1 MALHFVK
8 LVLGNNN
15 VGPTKVST
23 EGCTDVDDFKG
34 AIKSKFSPDLDSY
47 AHHHIILCQPDGI
60 TEIHPGEVIEKF
72 NEFAVGPLSPLV
84 VTVEELPIPAPIGSS
99 KKQLTYKGMSTEAS
113 CRKYFDALAAKLALF
128 YKFDWGVDSSF
139 PTIGDVFKAINE
151 PNWKHHTRRKTLEE
165 RTEKDGFVEQQTEV
179 PLLATPLPKLFD
191 EDDWKRIKEL
201 NRKTTE
207 RIHDARLPTDKGK
220 AFIVLPAAEFNIETI
235 HFFKRIGVRGKLFV
249 YEDDLIVKDEA
260 ELSGSGSEASSSPD
274 KEKKL

>member
-1 MALHFVK
+1 MTLHFVK
-8 LVLGNNN
+8 LGLGNKNY
-15 VGPTKVST
+15 KEQVST
-23 EGCTDVDDFKG
+23 DGCSNVAAFRG
-34 AIKSKFSPDLDSY
+34 AIKNKFSPLLDSY
-47 AHHHIILCQPDGI
+47 ATAQLTLLQPDGTSQI
-60 TEIHPGEVIEKF
+60 DPETPVTELKEIPW
-72 NEFAVGPLSPLV
+72 NPMV
-84 VTVEELPIPAPIGSS
+84 VTVEELPITAPIGRS

-165 RTEKDGFVEQQTEV
+165 RTDKDGFLEQPTEV
-179 PLLATPLPKLFD
+179 PLLATPLPELFNED
-191 EDDWKRIKEL
+191 EWKRIKEL

-220 AFIVLPAAEFNIETI
+220 VFIVLPAAEFNIETI
-235 HFFKRIGVRGKLFV
+235 RFFKRIGVKGKLFA
-249 YEDDLIVKDEA
+249 YEDDLIVKNEA
-260 ELSGSGSEASSSPD
+260 ELSGSGSKSSEASSSPD